1 MIKSGKQ
8 FTFDLDTNKLKEV
21 LGEKGYTK
29 AYNELYDY
37 FCNDRGFEHR
47 QGSVYCTHKLMNDY
61 DVWKM
66 SCELQKKC
74 PWITSAL
81 TRMDVTNIGTTH
93 EVTEWVI
100 SSMEG
105 SKRKENIFGIF
116 EKEIIDSGFKPSKSV
131 MENYL
136 KIVEDRDEIMTLED
150 ISAEYH
156 SGSTDELINAIGDEL
171 KAQELQHISEMSDT
185 PEI

>member
-66 SCELQKKC
+66 SCELQKEC

-81 TRMDVTNIGTTH
+81 TRMDVTNIITH
-93 EVTEWVI
+93 
-100 SSMEG
+100 
-105 SKRKENIFGIF
+105 KEKKGIGKIIKVLFTFICYLIDLTLANIF
-116 EKEIIDSGFKPSKSV
+116 
-131 MENYL
+131 
-136 KIVEDRDEIMTLED
+136 
-150 ISAEYH
+150 
-156 SGSTDELINAIGDEL
+156 
-171 KAQELQHISEMSDT
+171 
-185 PEI
+185 

>member
-1 MIKSGKQ
+1 
-8 FTFDLDTNKLKEV
+8 
-21 LGEKGYTK
+21 
-29 AYNELYDY
+29 
-37 FCNDRGFEHR
+37 
-47 QGSVYCTHKLMNDY
+47 
-61 DVWKM
+61 
-66 SCELQKKC
+66 
-74 PWITSAL
+74 
-81 TRMDVTNIGTTH
+81 
-93 EVTEWVI
+93 
-100 SSMEG
+100 
-105 SKRKENIFGIF
+105 
-116 EKEIIDSGFKPSKSV
+116 